1 VPDCRDA
8 ASDRRASFP
17 WVQTGQEVE
26 LPTLVHFVGSQQP
39 LRLTD
44 DYQHVNDHLTRNVAA
59 QFTREPNNR
68 RVTIYRESVRFTE
81 EIE

>member
-1 VPDCRDA
+1 VK
-8 ASDRRASFP
+8 
-17 WVQTGQEVE
+17 

-44 DYQHVNDHLTRNVAA
+44 NYQHVNRELTQNVSA

-68 RVTIYRESVRFTE
+68 RVTIYRDAVRFTE